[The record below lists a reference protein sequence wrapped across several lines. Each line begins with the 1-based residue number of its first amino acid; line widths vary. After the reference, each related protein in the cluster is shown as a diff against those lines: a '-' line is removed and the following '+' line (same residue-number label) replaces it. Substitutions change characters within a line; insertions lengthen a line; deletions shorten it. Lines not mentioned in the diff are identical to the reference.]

1 MNEGQANPL
10 QEARRLLET
19 MRQQAGDEVKTHLAE
34 LDRLLEAAQRR
45 GEGEDAEALRQKNEE
60 FVSANAKFVS
70 VMVHEI
76 RVPMTSIRGYAD
88 MLGKNVVGELNEMQ
102 SQFVETIRSNV
113 IRMEHLVADIS
124 DISKLHSG
132 RMRLETKMDM
142 YKNIALQVEKDT
154 ADLASEHNHT
164 LVFETPSG
172 LPLLNVDGSRVAQA
186 LTKLVVNALQYTPD
200 GSEITV
206 RAEDVGGKLKVSV
219 IDKGIGM
226 TDEDQAHVGE
236 LFWRADDE
244 HVRTFKG
251 HGLGLPVAIGFI
263 KQMGGE
269 FFFESEAGKGSTFG
283 FVLPGMS

>member
-1 MNEGQANPL
+1 MSEVQANPL

-19 MRQQAGDEVKTHLAE
+19 IRQQVGDEAKSQLAE
-34 LDRLLEAAQRR
+34 LDRLLEAAQQR
-45 GEGEDAEALRQKNEE
+45 GEGEDSEALRQRIEDHI
-60 FVSANAKFVS
+60 SANAKFVS

-76 RVPMTSIRGYAD
+76 RVPMTSIRGYSD

-113 IRMEHLVADIS
+113 IRMEHLVSDIS
-124 DISKLHSG
+124 DISKLHGG
-132 RMRLETKMDM
+132 RMRLDAKMDM

-164 LVFETPSG
+164 LVFDTPSG
-172 LPLLNVDGSRVAQA
+172 LPLLNLDGSRLAQA

-200 GSEITV
+200 GGEITV
-206 RAEDVGGKLKVSV
+206 RAENVDGKLKVSV
-219 IDKGIGM
+219 IDNGIGM
-226 TDEDQAHVGE
+226 TDEDQARIGE

-244 HVRTFKG
+244 RVRTFKG
-251 HGLGLPVAIGFI
+251 HGLGLPVAMGFVNH
-263 KQMGGE
+263 MGGE

-283 FVLPGMS
+283 FVVPGMS